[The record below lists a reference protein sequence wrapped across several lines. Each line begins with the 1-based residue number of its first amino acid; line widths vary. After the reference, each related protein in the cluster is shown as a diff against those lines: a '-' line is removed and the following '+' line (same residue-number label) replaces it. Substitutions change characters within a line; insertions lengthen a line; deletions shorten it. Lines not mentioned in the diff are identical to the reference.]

1 MQNRPSK
8 LNRREVVKLAG
19 MLSLAT
25 ALGGNRQLAQGAALP
40 PRQFFH
46 PHRIRYDKHS
56 LILEDKPFFMYS
68 GSFHYFRCAKPSW
81 RERFAKIKEAGFNT
95 VQTYVAWNVHEM
107 EMPSSLD
114 DYSKIDLTDLD
125 DWLTMATREF
135 GLYVSIRPG
144 PYICAEWDTGGFP
157 QWLLTKKPVGYKG
170 EWLRSDNP
178 IFMDWSRH
186 WYNAVCPVIAKHQIT
201 QKAPGEPGIL
211 IFQVEN
217 EYDFPDFPLTVKQ
230 TYIESLVQ
238 GALKNGIEVPLFIN
252 WGRCVVD
259 TENPLLRR
267 VFDTMDFYPGWGV
280 DGVFGPIEWMRKH
293 QTHAPLMTAE
303 LQGGWF
309 SGVDDVPPLRTR
321 VDHYRSDLIPPQIN
335 NLTLFCIQNGVTA
348 INYYMLFGGTNFGGR
363 PAAGIATSYDYSASI
378 RENGG
383 VGAKYL
389 RVKALAAMLREHGPQ
404 LAQSKAVAV
413 KGRTGFADVHL
424 AARKSE
430 AGGLYL
436 FIRTDQ
442 HGKSRQ
448 GLAHAVI
455 AGHGAIHFQYEL
467 EPFGSKILYLP
478 PGVTS
483 AAAGQWLPE
492 PQKEPQR
499 PTNLP
504 AAVPIHTVK
513 SAADPE
519 PRQWQSIKAG
529 QTLAELGVY
538 LSSFSYYRAKLH
550 VHAAPPQVSKVAL
563 GARMNA
569 SDSATALLDGHILY
583 PQTALGS
590 EAVFTLPEPLTPGVH
605 TATLVYENRGHPNG
619 GMGMEAVYGIYD
631 VAMVPAA
638 IGGELINPWRM
649 KAVAWSQN
657 PQAAVWAGKDVSTTG
672 WRQVNCTDA
681 LSATQIPN
689 PNSNA
694 VFRTTLTITASDM
707 AAHKTVL
714 RFSRIDDNGWIFVNG
729 KLLGTTDNWAAT
741 WTFNAAGLFHVGKN
755 SVTVFVQNIGGAGG
769 LGGVKLISARA
780 NESLTSLSGAMEF
793 AARPTGVELGWPQP
807 DFDDSAWAQHPLPA
821 EPTRDDQAVLLS
833 WHRLEFSLPRV
844 AKDIWLPWCLKIQA
858 TGTGF
863 IYVNGHEYGRFWEH
877 GGQRE
882 YYLPECWLNTRG
894 DGKNVIALCLRAV
907 DKPARIIAAS
917 IEPYT
922 VYAEYRRASRQV
934 PAQKQLRGF

>member
-1 MQNRPSK
+1 MKNKSSQ
-8 LNRREVVKLAG
+8 LNRRDVVKLAG
-19 MLSLAT
+19 VLSLAT
-25 ALGGNRQLAQGAALP
+25 ALGEDRQSASAAAAALP
-40 PRQFFH
+40 ARHFFH
-46 PHRIRYDKHS
+46 PHRIRYDGHS

-68 GSFHYFRCAKPSW
+68 GSFHYYRCAKPSW
-81 RERFAKIKEAGFNT
+81 RDRFAKIKEAGFNT

-107 EMPSSLD
+107 EMPSGLE

-178 IFMDWSRH
+178 IFMAWSRH

-201 QKAPGEPGIL
+201 RKAPGEPGVM

-217 EYDFPDFPLTVKQ
+217 EYDFPNFPLSVKR
-230 TYIESLVQ
+230 TYIESLVN

-252 WGRCVVD
+252 WGQCVVGA
-259 TENPLLRR
+259 ENPLLRQ

-280 DGVFGPIEWMRKH
+280 DGVLGAIEWMRKH

-309 SGVDDVPPLRTR
+309 SGVGDVPPLRTR

-363 PAAGIATSYDYSASI
+363 PAAGIATSYDYSAPI

-389 RVKALAAMLREHGPQ
+389 RVKALAAMLKEHGPQ
-404 LAQSKAVAV
+404 LTQSRAVAV
-413 KGRTGFADVHL
+413 TGRTGFADVHL
-424 AARKSE
+424 AARKSA
-430 AGGLYL
+430 AGGIYL

-442 HGKSRQ
+442 HGHARQ
-448 GLAHAVI
+448 GIAHAAI
-455 AGHGAIHFQYEL
+455 AGFGQIHFNYEL
-467 EPFGSKILYLP
+467 EPFGSKILYIP

-492 PQKEPQR
+492 DQKELKR
-499 PTNLP
+499 PKNLP
-504 AAVPIHTVK
+504 AAVQIHTVK
-513 SAADPE
+513 FAADPE
-519 PRQWQSIKAG
+519 PRQWRSIRSG

-538 LSSFSYYRAKLH
+538 MSSLSYYRAKLNLR
-550 VHAAPPQVSKVAL
+550 ALPPQVSSVVLA
-563 GARMNA
+563 AQMNA
-569 SDSATALLDGHILY
+569 SDSATALLDGHVLY
-583 PQTALGS
+583 PKTALGS
-590 EAVFTLPEPLTPGVH
+590 EALFMPGKSPVAGEH

-619 GMGMEAVYGIYD
+619 GMGMEAVYGIFA
-631 VAMVPAA
+631 VAMVPATVR
-638 IGGELINPWRM
+638 GELVNPWRM

-657 PQAAVWAGKDVSTTG
+657 PKAATWAGADVSTTG
-672 WRQVNCTDA
+672 WRQVTCTGA
-681 LSATQIPN
+681 LSAAQIST

-694 VFRTTLTITASDM
+694 VFRTTLAITARDL

-714 RFSRIDDNGWIFVNG
+714 HFSRIDDNGWIFVNG
-729 KLLGTTDNWAAT
+729 KLLGTTDNWAQS
-741 WTFNAAGLFHVGKN
+741 WSFDAAALLHAGKN
-755 SVTVFVQNIGGAGG
+755 NITVFVQNIGGVGG
-769 LGGVKLISARA
+769 LGGVKLISAQDA
-780 NESLTSLSGAMEF
+780 ESLSSLSGPLEF
-793 AARPTGVELGWPQP
+793 AARPTGVELGWQQP
-807 DFDDSAWAQHPLPA
+807 NFNDSTWTRQTLPG
-821 EPTRDDQAVLLS
+821 EPERDDAAVLLS
-833 WHRLEFSLPRV
+833 WHRLEFTLPRV
-844 AKDIWLPWCLKIQA
+844 DANIWLPWCLKIQA
-858 TGTGF
+858 TGSGF

-882 YYLPECWLNTRG
+882 YYLPECWLDTRP

-922 VYAEYRRASRQV
+922 VYAEYRQAA
-934 PAQKQLRGF
+934 P